1 LDFYCSVMTRS
12 GKNLYNM
19 ACLVRFPV
27 SVFALAM
34 CVISIVSCGKKIPV
48 FNGDN
53 AFMYLTAQTGFGP
66 RNLGSAGHVQCRDY
80 ILGELSKTADLVN
93 RQEFTFTDEYS
104 DSSFALTN
112 IIASFNLSPPNARRI
127 LIAAHWDTRPFADS
141 DSLSGDKD
149 KPIPGANDGAS
160 GVAVLLEFAAVLKE
174 NPPPIGV
181 DIVLF
186 DGEDYGRT
194 AVNGLDYYFLGSKH
208 FVETKGTYQPDYAI
222 LLDMVGSAEPQFYI
236 EGYSNYYAPVIV
248 EKIWSKAKSLEY
260 SVFVDQVGPSIN
272 DDHVILNRAGIPT
285 VDIID
290 INLQRINYPYWH
302 TLDDT
307 PEKCSPETLAQIGN
321 LLLHLIYE

>member
-1 LDFYCSVMTRS
+1 MTRS

-19 ACLVRFPV
+19 ACSVRLPV
-27 SVFALAM
+27 SLFALAM
-34 CVISIVSCGKKIPV
+34 CTVSLISCGKEIPG
-48 FNGDN
+48 FNGDR

-66 RNLGSAGHVQCRDY
+66 RNPGSAGHAQCRDF
-80 ILGELSKTADLVN
+80 IIGNLSKTADLVN
-93 RQEFTFTDEYS
+93 RQDFVFTDEFS
-104 DSSFALTN
+104 DSSFAMTN

-141 DSLSGDKD
+141 DSTSGDRD

-160 GVAVLLEFAAVLKE
+160 GVAVLLELAAVLNE
-174 NPPPIGV
+174 NPPPVGV

-194 AVNGLDYYFLGSKH
+194 GQNGLDYYFLGSKY
-208 FVETKGTYQPDYAI
+208 FVETKGTYQPDFAI

-248 EKIWSKAKSLEY
+248 QKVWNKARSLEY
-260 SVFVDQVGPSIN
+260 SVFVDRVGPSIN

-285 VDIID
+285 VNIID
-290 INLQRINYPYWH
+290 INLQRLNYPYWH
-302 TLDDT
+302 TLEDT
-307 PEKCSPETLAQIGN
+307 PEKCSPETLSLIGN
-321 LLLHLIYE
+321 LLLQIIYE